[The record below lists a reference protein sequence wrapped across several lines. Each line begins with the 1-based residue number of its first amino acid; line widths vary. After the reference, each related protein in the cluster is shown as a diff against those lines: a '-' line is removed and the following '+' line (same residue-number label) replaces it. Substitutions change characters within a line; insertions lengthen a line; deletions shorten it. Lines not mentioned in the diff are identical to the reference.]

1 MYPWPIGE
9 VDNAMDVALDIA
21 MIYLDRTGQ
30 AVKFQEVQ
38 WTAAMAIATATVGKA
53 ACATRLG
60 WPTSP
65 SRLLNTENGVGS
77 FG

>member
-38 WTAAMAIATATVGKA
+38 WTAAMAIATARKGGMRHPNRLAHIAIKAVEHGK
-53 ACATRLG
+53 RS
-60 WPTSP
+60 W
-65 SRLLNTENGVGS
+65 
-77 FG
+77 

>member
-30 AVKFQEVQ
+30 KSQEVQ
-38 WTAAMAIATATVGKA
+38 WTAAMAIATARKRGMRHPIRLADIAIKAVEHGK
-53 ACATRLG
+53 RS
-60 WPTSP
+60 W
-65 SRLLNTENGVGS
+65 
-77 FG
+77 